1 LVFFFLKK
9 RKCNLKKPK
18 NRLWH
23 VPLKAK
29 LYLYYN
35 KRKLTYHYAPIKYVM
50 PNISHKKN
58 ISPPISCLLSL
69 FSKGKI
75 IFTLL
80 YPYSWWTLKN
90 HVY

>member
-58 ISPPISCLLSL
+58 ISPQFHAYLVFLAKVKLSL
-69 FSKGKI
+69 HCSIHILGE
-75 IFTLL
+75 
-80 YPYSWWTLKN
+80 
-90 HVY
+90 H